1 MHSTVIHVRWAELDP
16 YNHVNH
22 ATYLSYL
29 EHARISAL
37 ESIGWGMD
45 ALADAGFQ
53 VVVAQAKVRFRAP
66 TTAGETLR
74 ISTWVDEIR
83 SASSHWG
90 QRATRGPDLILEAEI
105 RAAFTNLSGRPT
117 RLPEGFR
124 QALTALLPPPG

>member
-1 MHSTVIHVRWAELDP
+1 MHSTVIHVRWGELDP

-45 ALADAGFQ
+45 ALADAGCH
-53 VVVAQAKVRFRAP
+53 VVVAQANVRFRAP
-66 TTAGETLR
+66 TTAGETLD
-74 ISTWVDEIR
+74 ISTWVEEIR

-90 QRATRGPDLILEAEI
+90 QRVTRGPDLVLEAEI
-105 RAAFTNLSGRPT
+105 RAALTNLSGRPT

-124 QALTALLPPPG
+124 DALTALLPTPG